1 MKKLLLSSFVACTMM
16 LLSLTMSAQ
25 KKTTPIQLTNEAD
38 TVSYALGVTMV
49 QSGLKSYL
57 QQMGVV
63 ADTLTI
69 SDSYQSKI
77 ANETDEKK
85 KSTLNKELAFK
96 LDSVKKANSKNI
108 NEFLNGFTSSF
119 IKDDSK
125 AAFNSGIA
133 IGTQLSSVTDKFS
146 EEVLGEE
153 GSFNME
159 VFAAAFADALKED
172 KLLLE
177 NTEELI
183 QDASMKAAKMKEE
196 KQAEE
201 MKAEYATQIAEG
213 DRFLAENKTKDGV
226 VTLPSGLQ
234 YKILTKGSGEIPTA
248 TDRVKVHYKGT
259 LLDGTVF
266 DSSID
271 RGEPIVLGV
280 TNVIKGWAEALLLM
294 PVGSKWE
301 LYIPYDL
308 GYGGR
313 DQGTIKPFSV
323 LVFEVE
329 LLDIEK

>member
-1 MKKLLLSSFVACTMM
+1 MKKLLFSSFATCLM
-16 LLSLTMSAQ
+16 LASLTMSAQ
-25 KKTTPIQLTNEAD
+25 IKTAPIKLTNEAD
-38 TVSYALGVTMV
+38 SVSYAMGVTMV

-57 QQMGVV
+57 EQMGVV
-63 ADTLTI
+63 TDTLAI

-77 ANETDEKK
+77 ANETDDKK
-85 KSTLNKELAFK
+85 ISALNKELTFK
-96 LDSVKKANSKNI
+96 LDSVKKANAKNL
-108 NEFLNGFTSSF
+108 NEFLTGFSSSF

-133 IGTQLSSVTDKFS
+133 IGTQLSAVTGKFS
-146 EEVLGEE
+146 EEILGDE
-153 GSFNME
+153 GLFNME
-159 VFAAAFADALKED
+159 AFAAAFAGALKDE
-172 KLLLE
+172 KLLIE

-183 QDASMKAAKMKEE
+183 QDASMRAAKIKEE

-201 MKAEYATQIAEG
+201 LKSEFATQIAEG
-213 DRFLAENKTKDGV
+213 DKFLADNKTKDGV

-234 YKILTKGSGEIPTA
+234 YKVLTNGAGEVPTS
-248 TDRVKVHYKGT
+248 TSRVKVHYKGT

-271 RGEPIVLGV
+271 RGEPMVLGV
-280 TNVIKGWAEALLLM
+280 NQVIKGWSEALQLM

-313 DQGTIKPFSV
+313 DQGVIKPFSV
-323 LVFEVE
+323 LIFEVE
-329 LLDIEK
+329 LLGIE